1 MSRDSQATNEYLID
15 LIQNLKKTAIE
26 QKVKIWKAIA
36 TELEKPR
43 RIRRVVNLERI
54 NRVCNDNET
63 IVVPGKVLSAGEL
76 NKKLTVAAFSFSESA
91 LNKINEKGKA
101 ISIEE
106 LIKTNPKGSKVRII
120 G

>member
-1 MSRDSQATNEYLID
+1 MSRESKSTNHYLID
-15 LIQNLKKTAIE
+15 LIKTLKKKSTE
-26 QKVKIWKAIA
+26 QKVRIWKAIA
-36 TELEKPR
+36 TELERPR

-54 NRVCNDNET
+54 NRVCKDNET
-63 IVVPGKVLSAGEL
+63 IIVPGKVLASGNL
-76 NKKLTVAAFSFSESA
+76 NKKLIVAAFTFSQSA

-106 LIKTNPKGSKVRII
+106 LIKINPRGSKVRIV

>member
-1 MSRDSQATNEYLID
+1 MSRDSKATNQYLID
-15 LIQNLKKTAIE
+15 LIKTLKKTAIE
-26 QKVKIWKAIA
+26 RKVKIWKALA
-36 TELEKPR
+36 TELEKPK

-63 IVVPGKVLSAGEL
+63 IVVPGKVLASGEL
-76 NKKLTVAAFSFSESA
+76 NKKLTVAAFSFSDKASQA
-91 LNKINEKGKA
+91 INEKGKTM
-101 ISIEE
+101 SIEE